1 MLRPVVEPIRYG
13 FTRLADQWRAI
24 ERELPENWGDARL
37 KLTVTDPGQ
46 ARAAAA
52 RLAPLQPGV
61 RARELRFYV
70 ARRGSGPAPDRVRRA
85 LERLDRER
93 IRGTL
98 ELVGSEE
105 PAVVPPT
112 TRPTLAASWDAA
124 LAALPNDWSDAYC
137 ELELRSTDDL
147 DRAALK
153 LSPLNPARF
162 GGRPAFRFRAA
173 RRFGYGASAGM
184 VRTCLERL
192 DEASIRGEVRILRA
206 LSDTRPVAT
215 QGPVW
220 YVEGRAI

>member
-13 FTRLADQWRAI
+13 FARLADQWKAI

-105 PAVVPPT
+105 PTVVPPT
-112 TRPTLAASWDAA
+112 TRPTFVASWDAA

-153 LSPLNPARF
+153 MSPLNPARF

-184 VRTCLERL
+184 VRTCLGRL
-192 DEASIRGEVRILRA
+192 DEAGIRGEVRILRA

-220 YVEGRAI
+220 YVEGRAV